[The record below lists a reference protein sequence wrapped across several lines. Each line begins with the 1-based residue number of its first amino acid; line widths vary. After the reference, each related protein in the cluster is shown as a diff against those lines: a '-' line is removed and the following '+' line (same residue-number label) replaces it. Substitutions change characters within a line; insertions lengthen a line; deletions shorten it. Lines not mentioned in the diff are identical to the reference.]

1 MSLADLSETALDR
14 VVAAKPGGERRDGQV
29 AMVREVAEAI
39 DEERH
44 LVIEAGP
51 GTGKSFG
58 YLVPAI
64 ESGRKVVVATA
75 TKSLQDQ
82 LATKDL
88 PFLAET
94 LDREVSWAVV
104 KGRQNYLCR
113 SKLVER
119 LEAEGVFAQQA
130 TLEGLDYDLP
140 EDLQLLAEWAD
151 VHPTGDRDDLPDRL
165 PEGLW
170 ESVSVSG
177 MECPGRDDCPQGGN
191 CFAMDALD
199 RAAGAD
205 IVVVNHHLYGN
216 DLAMDG
222 ALLPEHDLVV
232 FDEAHK
238 LEDSLSSSL
247 GVELTEGR
255 VWQVQR
261 AADRFLK
268 THGGSTAPARALGE
282 AARAVQRTLA
292 DARPG
297 RVGGDQLGSAFSTL
311 ASKVGEVAKAVRDL
325 EPTSP
330 GGLGARA
337 RVLRLAGHLAGDA
350 AWAVE
355 APEGYVSWI
364 QRDGATSAL
373 EVAPIRVGSLLA
385 DHLLSR
391 TPAIFTSATLSLA
404 GSLESTVHRLGLDQ
418 VEHRAVRV
426 ASPFDFP
433 AQAKV
438 YVAARLPEPRSP
450 DYLDRALS
458 EIEHLV
464 EAAGGRALVLTTS
477 FRMLEAI
484 AEHLR
489 ENIAY
494 EVLAQGDL
502 PKRRLVERFAGE
514 ETSVLVAT
522 MGFWEGLDI
531 PGRALELVVVDKL
544 PFPRP
549 DDPLWQARREAAE
562 KEGRSAFMTVDVP
575 HAATLLAQGAGRL
588 IRTVDDRGVIALL
601 DSRLMKRRYGRV
613 LLQSLPPIPVT
624 TSRHT
629 AEAFLRAIGAPS
641 PSA

>member
-1 MSLADLSETALDR
+1 MSLVERSEAALER
-14 VVAAKPGGERRDGQV
+14 VVAAKAGGERRDGQV

-39 DEERH
+39 EAERH

-64 ESGRKVVVATA
+64 ESGYNVVVATA

-88 PFLAET
+88 PFLTEA
-94 LDREVSWAVV
+94 LGRDIAWAVV

-119 LEAEGVFAQQA
+119 LEAEGVYAQQA
-130 TLEGLDYDLP
+130 TLEGLEYDLP
-140 EDLQLLAEWAD
+140 EELRLLAEWAD
-151 VHPTGDRDDLPDRL
+151 VHPTGDRDDLPDQL
-165 PEGLW
+165 PDGLW
-170 ESVSVSG
+170 ASVSVSG
-177 MECPGRDDCPQGGN
+177 MECPGREACPQGSN

-216 DLAMDG
+216 DLSMDG

-261 AADRFLK
+261 AADRFLRS
-268 THGGSTAPARALGE
+268 HGGSTEAVRGLGE
-282 AARAVQRTLA
+282 AAKAIQRTLA
-292 DARPG
+292 DAAPG
-297 RVGGDQLGSAFSTL
+297 RVGSRGLGAAFSAL
-311 ASKVGEVAKAVRDL
+311 AAKVADVTKAVRDV

-337 RVLRLAGHLAGDA
+337 RVLRLAGHLAADA

-355 APEGYVSWI
+355 APDGYVSWI
-364 QRDGATSAL
+364 QRDGGAPTL
-373 EVAPIRVGSLLA
+373 EVAPIRIGSLLA
-385 DHLLSR
+385 EHLLSR

-404 GSLESTVHRLGLDQ
+404 GSLDPTVHRLGLDQ
-418 VEHRAVRV
+418 GEHRAVRV

-450 DYLDRALS
+450 DYLERAL
-458 EIEHLV
+458 EEVARLV

-477 FRMLEAI
+477 FRMLEAM
-484 AEHLR
+484 AQHLR
-489 ENIAY
+489 EAVGY

-531 PGRALELVVVDKL
+531 PGRALELVVVDKV

-549 DDPLWQARREAAE
+549 DDPLWQARRDAAE
-562 KEGRSAFMTVDVP
+562 AEGRSAFMSVDVP

-613 LLQSLPPIPVT
+613 LLRSLPPIPVT
-624 TSRHT
+624 TSRTT

-641 PSA
+641 PDA